1 MADEQQKTAAV
12 VDGERPLTDKEL
24 EAMLRKSEK
33 VTEFPEV
40 TFDEFTEPTWDEW
53 VEACN
58 ALLKGKPFDKIMY
71 TKNYEGITFDPIY
84 TRKEIGRASCR
95 ERV

>member
-40 TFDEFTEPTWDEW
+40 TFDELP
-53 VEACN
+53 N
-58 ALLKGKPFDKIMY
+58 PPGKNGWRLVMY
-71 TKNYEGITFDPIY
+71 
-84 TRKEIGRASCR
+84 C
-95 ERV
+95 

>member
-1 MADEQQKTAAV
+1 MNL
-12 VDGERPLTDKEL
+12 P
-24 EAMLRKSEK
+24 
-33 VTEFPEV
+33 
-40 TFDEFTEPTWDEW
+40 EPTWDEW

-84 TRKEIGRASCR
+84 TRKGTDAILPTNDYPGMGDFLRGATVNGYVHEPGALHKLAMKPCRLKTTSC
-95 ERV
+95 

>member
-40 TFDEFTEPTWDEW
+40 TFDEFTEPPGMNGWRH
-53 VEACN
+53 VMHC
-58 ALLKGKPFDKIMY
+58 
-71 TKNYEGITFDPIY
+71 
-84 TRKEIGRASCR
+84 
-95 ERV
+95 

>member
-33 VTEFPEV
+33 VTEF
-40 TFDEFTEPTWDEW
+40 
-53 VEACN
+53 
-58 ALLKGKPFDKIMY
+58 
-71 TKNYEGITFDPIY
+71 
-84 TRKEIGRASCR
+84 RR
-95 ERV
+95 

>member
-53 VEACN
+53 VEA
-58 ALLKGKPFDKIMY
+58 
-71 TKNYEGITFDPIY
+71 
-84 TRKEIGRASCR
+84 
-95 ERV
+95 

>member
-33 VTEFPEV
+33 VTWIPEV

-71 TKNYEGITFDPIY
+71 TKNYEGYLWPDLY
-84 TRKEIGRASCR
+84 S
-95 ERV
+95 